1 MVAKNAKSQHKLM
14 WCLPLIGYCRDMVVQ
29 NGGFYRQIQAVFRYH
44 KYIKFLFFPT
54 EGTMLV
60 ADWME
65 QKISQ

>member
-1 MVAKNAKSQHKLM
+1 
-14 WCLPLIGYCRDMVVQ
+14 MVVQ

-65 QKISQ
+65 QKISQWLIIFTLFSRARQRMVDEEL